1 MTRLLR
7 VCLLAIACGSP
18 LAACSKQDVT
28 GPDAP
33 GSVDKAAPA
42 AVPVIA
48 PPAQDVPALL
58 EQAETLRQQAA
69 KLGHEWSNHGPT
81 ILAAREALAGG
92 DTGEASRLA
101 SLAVLM
107 GEQSVLQAKT
117 EAERWREALPE

>member
-7 VCLLAIACGSP
+7 VCLLAIACGGP

-48 PPAQDVPALL
+48 PPAQVMSAGQIEAD
-58 EQAETLRQQAA
+58 
-69 KLGHEWSNHGPT
+69 GPT

-92 DTGEASRLA
+92 DTGEANRLA